1 MGTGGCSTIM
11 LGMQAPFRIRRDISR
26 EIDHGFAFPLGV
38 VSGGQRPRTPGW
50 CRVIWDEDETHP
62 ETMTYTIVVS
72 HEMIRP
78 LLHEFLRLLPPRV
91 FGLLELGSRDAFRE
105 VDVFIGEEVDVDRFL
120 GAWDFFESILLED
133 AMLGVGVN
141 SRSPFLEIFLD
152 PDKRLILHIE
162 PGGDRVIEGIL
173 NRFGIERRHDEDI
186 QSVRNVKELKLR
198 PVLEQ
203 RPGCMLDSDHLLLEL
218 RSAWA
223 LLLDDD
229 PDRNLDARGRDIG
242 FTLWHGLAQVDQED
256 PAGRRIG
263 QASVWGVAT
272 CRRDMAQLV
281 RAKIAAD
288 EEWEFLE
295 VLNLDRVAMDNR
307 PTDLDGL
314 QTPLTDAGVLLY
326 DVEAVGTTPAAW
338 DGRDG

>member
-1 MGTGGCSTIM
+1 M

-38 VSGGQRPRTPGW
+38 VSGGQRPRSPGW
-50 CRVIWDEDETHP
+50 CRVIWDADETHP
-62 ETMTYTIVVS
+62 ETLTYTIVVS

-152 PDKRLILHIE
+152 PDKRLIVHIE

-173 NRFGIERRHDEDI
+173 NRLVS
-186 QSVRNVKELKLR
+186 SVDMTKTF
-198 PVLEQ
+198 
-203 RPGCMLDSDHLLLEL
+203 S
-218 RSAWA
+218 RSAVS
-223 LLLDDD
+223 
-229 PDRNLDARGRDIG
+229 RN
-242 FTLWHGLAQVDQED
+242 
-256 PAGRRIG
+256 
-263 QASVWGVAT
+263 
-272 CRRDMAQLV
+272 
-281 RAKIAAD
+281 
-288 EEWEFLE
+288 
-295 VLNLDRVAMDNR
+295 
-307 PTDLDGL
+307 
-314 QTPLTDAGVLLY
+314 
-326 DVEAVGTTPAAW
+326 
-338 DGRDG
+338 